1 MSSIVIKNPDIGKI
15 YFKKPQRITD
25 KIYTFDVKY
34 NKNAN
39 FIIQTPKML
48 IPNAPYIYQHQNIK
62 FYKIPLIGDNYKF
75 DENTKNFIK
84 IIKEIDNLVK
94 LKMNY
99 FWKKCGFSE
108 KRKSFVDS
116 YNFNSKKTKVFMYP
130 GIQVYNNKPEI
141 SIFDWEKNKKDYNF
155 IVPQSKAYSLIW
167 LKNIWLKTRKI
178 GLNWV
183 VLQMKIYLP
192 IYKIDECLIEDEEQI
207 HKKMTIQE
215 SQPTE
220 NTNDNEDVG
229 IKYIDHPIYSKFFKM
244 KKFGIPIPSIKHKLQ
259 MENLNTEIIDNDPDD
274 VFKSPNENKISTNT
288 NSMMNVLSGLSSVKL
303 KKAKKIKVKRQ
314 QPKTVNT
321 NRPPTLEEILNR
333 RSSLKKVNR
342 DLI

>member
-15 YFKKPQRITD
+15 YFKKPCRVTD

-75 DENTKNFIK
+75 DDNTKNFIE
-84 IIKEIDNLVK
+84 IIKSLDDLVK
-94 LKMNY
+94 SKMSY

-108 KRKSFVDS
+108 KKKSFVDS
-116 YNFNSKKTKVFMYP
+116 YNFNSKKSKVFMYP

-141 SIFDWEKNKKDYNF
+141 TIFDWQKNKKEYEY
-155 IVPQSKAYSLIW
+155 IIPQSRAYSLIW
-167 LKNIWLKTRKI
+167 LKNIWLKSRKI

-192 IYKIDECLIEDEEQI
+192 IYKIDECLIEDEEQL

-215 SQPTE
+215 QPETAPKKKVE
-220 NTNDNEDVG
+220 GTR
-229 IKYIDHPIYSKFFKM
+229 YIDHPIYSKFFKM
-244 KKFGIPIPSIKHKLQ
+244 KKFGIPIASIQHKLKMDNLNPSII
-259 MENLNTEIIDNDPDD
+259 ENDPEDI
-274 VFKSPNENKISTNT
+274 FQSPNQSKIETPANP
-288 NSMMNVLSGLSSVKL
+288 MMNVLSGLSSVKL
-303 KKAKKIKVKRQ
+303 KKAKKVKVKRQ
-314 QPKTVNT
+314 PSKSTNS
-321 NRPPTLEEILNR
+321 NRPPTLEEILSR

-342 DLI
+342 DLT